1 VSAAAVLMIVEGVLL
16 GVAILFVVALLR
28 SHAEILRR
36 LTAIEE
42 GVPPGRRASR
52 PGSTGGPASVPE
64 VSARDIVGETLAGDT
79 VKLAFG
85 VGLPR
90 TLLAFLGSG
99 CAACRPLW
107 DGLRDGTRG
116 PAGARVVVV
125 TKGPE
130 DESLVRLRSL
140 APARAEVVM
149 STAAWQ
155 DFEVPA
161 TPHFIL
167 VGSDTRRVLGRGS
180 ATSWEQIGTLLADAE
195 ADSSLQRARSSSDR
209 AERAEQALAAAGITV
224 GHPSLYPSRS
234 SRDPKSEPG
243 GAGNQGSGR

>member
-1 VSAAAVLMIVEGVLL
+1 VSAAAVVMIVEGVLL

-42 GVPPGRRASR
+42 GVSPVGRVSR
-52 PGSTGGPASVPE
+52 PRSTGGAASAAE
-64 VSARDIVGETLAGDT
+64 VSARDIVGETLGGDT

-85 VGLPR
+85 EGLPR

-99 CAACRPLW
+99 CAACVPLW
-107 DGLRDGTRG
+107 DGLRDGARG

-130 DESLVRLRSL
+130 QESLVRLRSL

-161 TPHFIL
+161 TPHFVL
-167 VGSDTRRVLGRGS
+167 VGSDTRHVLGRGS
-180 ATSWEQIGTLLADAE
+180 ATSWEQLGTLLADAE

-209 AERAEQALAAAGITV
+209 AARAEQALAAAGITA

-234 SRDPKSEPG
+234 SGDRTSEPG
-243 GAGNQGSGR
+243 GAGSQGSGR